1 MFVKRWYYSNFSSWL
16 FSKNRI
22 EIILINVIKIFFSK
36 FQVVKLLEDC
46 LLYTILLTLECPQ
59 VDQVEWWLQL
69 QYVFRSRSRMSR
81 QKLNFSFQMENSI
94 ELSLLINVN
103 DIDMI
108 PLLVV
113 PLFKDIFI
121 KVDQA
126 FWFNMCSITWK

>member
-1 MFVKRWYYSNFSSWL
+1 M
-16 FSKNRI
+16 
-22 EIILINVIKIFFSK
+22 NV
-36 FQVVKLLEDC
+36 
-46 LLYTILLTLECPQ
+46 PQ
-59 VDQVEWWLQL
+59 VNRVGRRL
-69 QYVFRSRSRMSR
+69 QYVFGSCMSR
-81 QKLNFSFQMENSI
+81 QKLNFSFEIGNSI

-126 FWFNMCSITWK
+126 F

>member
-46 LLYTILLTLECPQ
+46 LLCTILLTHECPTSWPDR
-59 VDQVEWWLQL
+59 VTVAICFLFLEVACLDK
-69 QYVFRSRSRMSR
+69 
-81 QKLNFSFQMENSI
+81 KLNFSFEMENSI

-113 PLFKDIFI
+113 PLFKDIFL
-121 KVDQA
+121 KADQA
-126 FWFNMCSITWK
+126 FWFNTCSINWK

>member
-1 MFVKRWYYSNFSSWL
+1 MSHKLTRPGDGCNMF
-16 FSKNRI
+16 
-22 EIILINVIKIFFSK
+22 
-36 FQVVKLLEDC
+36 LEVAC
-46 LLYTILLTLECPQ
+46 L
-59 VDQVEWWLQL
+59 DK
-69 QYVFRSRSRMSR
+69 
-81 QKLNFSFQMENSI
+81 KLNFSFEMENSI

-126 FWFNMCSITWK
+126 F